1 MLGILFL
8 LYTNDLVLWAHARRH
23 HLADVILQF
32 IRTNAHSANESNP
45 IYSLEPFGLISRLF
59 CTRQTLAGKL
69 RLAPSLRSCIG
80 EPAKRVRLWIHWSGI
95 PPIYPSQWN
104 HKSREKRLP
113 RTTERPVRKCRDE
126 PRSNSVVRKR

>member
-1 MLGILFL
+1 MGSRKASSL
-8 LYTNDLVLWAHARRH
+8 T
-23 HLADVILQF
+23 DVILQF
-32 IRTNAHSANESNP
+32 IRTNAHSANEVNP

-59 CTRQTLAGKL
+59 RSRQTLAGKL

-80 EPAKRVRLWIHWSGI
+80 EPAKRVRLWIHRSGI

-104 HKSREKRLP
+104 HKSREERLP

-126 PRSNSVVRKR
+126 CSEVPEGQALKSQT